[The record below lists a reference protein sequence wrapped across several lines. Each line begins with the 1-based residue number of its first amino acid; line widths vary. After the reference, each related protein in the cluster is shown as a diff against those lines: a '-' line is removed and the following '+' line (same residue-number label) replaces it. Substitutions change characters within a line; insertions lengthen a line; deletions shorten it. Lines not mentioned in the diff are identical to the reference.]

1 MAGRGLAHLRR
12 KRDRLEAENDR
23 LRGEVA
29 VLRSAAGRLLGSAR
43 PSPIGTVVDPAALDL
58 LEAVLGAGVSR
69 SGAG

>member
-29 VLRSAAGRLLGSAR
+29 VLRSAAWRVLGSAWY
-43 PSPIGTVVDPAALDL
+43 GQDEVTVDPDALDV